1 MGDVADPQTGYSPFP
16 GNANNLII
24 EMSAYAKTLRGEDQ
38 GVVLE
43 FVNPK
48 YKDDTRTTFKKPTRL
63 ECMMQDIPKLFQKE
77 MGAEVNIGFTMFDRW
92 ITFSPAKNSL
102 EAGQDAVKGGNTAP
116 GTLSSAESDMYVQ
129 NQKKLQ
135 SLENVDIPV
144 VEYDS
149 YVPMASIPV
158 TPGPRII
165 LCPSFGICQKDY
177 AHHISGPVKITQ
189 RSSLILDG
197 HHITI
202 KGLELD
208 GALVIRTGDDT
219 RVTVDGLSVTN
230 EGWTLDELD
239 PSVDYPEM
247 VRIRGYT
254 MKKRETREFNIMEPG
269 HFIIDASG
277 VVTKS
282 D

>member
-1 MGDVADPQTGYSPFP
+1 
-16 GNANNLII
+16 
-24 EMSAYAKTLRGEDQ
+24 MSAYAKTLRGEDQ

-77 MGAEVNIGFTMFDRW
+77 MGTEVNIGFTMFDRW

-135 SLENVDIPV
+135 ALGNVDLPV
-144 VEYDS
+144 AEYDS

-165 LCPSFGICQKDY
+165 LCPAFGVCQKDY
-177 AHHISGPVKITQ
+177 INHITGAVKISK
-189 RSSLILDG
+189 RSSLIFDG
-197 HHITI
+197 QHITI

-208 GALVIRTGDDT
+208 GALVIRTGT
-219 RVTVDGLSVTN
+219 ETHVTVDGLSVTN
-230 EGWTLDELD
+230 DGWTLEELD
-239 PSVDYPEM
+239 SSVDYPEM
-247 VRIRGYT
+247 TRIRGYT
-254 MKKRETREFNIMEPG
+254 MNKKETKEFNIMDAG
-269 HFIIDASG
+269 HFIIDSTG
-277 VVTKS
+277 TVKQL